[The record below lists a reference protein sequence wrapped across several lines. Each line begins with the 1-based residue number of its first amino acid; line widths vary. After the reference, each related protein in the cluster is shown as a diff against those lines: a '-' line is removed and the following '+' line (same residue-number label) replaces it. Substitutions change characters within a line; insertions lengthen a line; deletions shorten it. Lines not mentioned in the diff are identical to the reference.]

1 MKDLFTEI
9 WESIRRNKLRTCLT
23 GFAVSWGIFMLIVL
37 LGAGN
42 GLMNAFMR
50 GGEGIAT
57 NVVEVEGGWTSK
69 PYDGLKE
76 GRRIDL
82 DESDV
87 TLTGSEAF
95 ADHVDRVIA
104 TVSTS
109 ATVSYGKKHFSG
121 SIEGDFP
128 ARQEMDRIDI
138 LYGRFINDKDIRES
152 RKVVVLP
159 EDRAETLLGNDVRDS
174 GFRMQ
179 MSSASKTTNFNSS
192 SGKKV
197 SVQDLIG
204 KYIRIG
210 DFSFRV
216 VGITKANAESNSN
229 TVYAPYTTIRAIYG
243 KGRVVDEIYFTI
255 HGLTNQQDSDEFEA
269 QYRSVVNLQHR
280 AAPDDTRATWIWNRF
295 SQNLQ
300 MNRGERLISTAL
312 WVIGLFTLL
321 GGIVG
326 VSNIM
331 LITVKERTHEFG
343 IRKAIG
349 AGPWS
354 IMKLILAE
362 SVTIT
367 AFFGYVGMLLGM
379 VACLILDKTVGQSSV
394 SVMDEQIAMLV
405 NPTVGLDVALEATLV
420 LIIAGSIAGLFP
432 ARKAAH
438 VRPIEAL
445 RAE

>member
-1 MKDLFTEI
+1 MRDVFTEI
-9 WESIRRNKLRTCLT
+9 WESIRRNKLRTTLT

-42 GLMNAFMR
+42 GLMNAFMT
-50 GGEGIAT
+50 GSEGLAT
-57 NVVEVEGGWTSK
+57 NVMQVGGGRTSK

-76 GRRIDL
+76 GRWIEL
-82 DESDV
+82 DERDV
-87 TLTGSEAF
+87 QLTGSEVF
-95 ADHVDRVIA
+95 ADHIDQVISS
-104 TVSTS
+104 VSTS

-121 SIEGDFP
+121 SIEGNFP
-128 ARQEMDRIDI
+128 ARQELDKIEI
-138 LYGRFINDKDIRES
+138 LYGRFLNEKDIRDS

-159 EDRAETLLGNDVRDS
+159 EDRAETLLGNEIRDS
-174 GFRMQ
+174 GARMG
-179 MSSASKTTNFNSS
+179 MVRNTSKSLGIS
-192 SGKKV
+192 SGKEV
-197 SVQDLIG
+197 HVQDLLG

-216 VGITKANAESNSN
+216 VGIAKANEESNSN
-229 TVYAPYTTIRAIYG
+229 TVYAPYTTIRTIYG
-243 KGRVVDEIYFTI
+243 KGRVVDDITFTF
-255 HGLTNQQDSDEFEA
+255 HGLNSQAESDAFEDQFRA
-269 QYRSVVNLQHR
+269 TMNVRHR
-280 AAPDDTRATWIWNRF
+280 AAPDDRRALWVWNRF
-295 SQNLQ
+295 SQDLQ
-300 MNRGERLISTAL
+300 MNKGRNILNTAL
-312 WVIGLFTLL
+312 WVLGLLTLL

-349 AGPWS
+349 ASPWG

-379 VACLILDKTVGQSSV
+379 IACMILDKTVGQSSV
-394 SVMDEQIAMLV
+394 SIMDEEIAMFV
-405 NPTVGLDVALEATLV
+405 NPTVGLDVAFEATLL
-420 LIIAGSIAGLFP
+420 LIIAGSLAGLFP
-432 ARKAAH
+432 ARKASR

>member
-1 MKDLFTEI
+1 MRDVFTEI

-50 GGEGIAT
+50 GEEGISVNT
-57 NVVEVEGGWTSK
+57 MQIGGGRTSK

-82 DESDV
+82 DERDV
-87 TLTGSEAF
+87 ALTGSDVF
-95 ADHVDRVIA
+95 ANHVDQVISS
-104 TVSTS
+104 VSTS

-121 SIEGDFP
+121 SIEGNFP
-128 ARQEMDRIDI
+128 ARQQMDKIEI
-138 LYGRFINDKDIRES
+138 LYGRFLNDKDIKES

-159 EDRAETLLGNDVRDS
+159 EDRAETLLGNEIRDT
-174 GFRMQ
+174 GARMQ
-179 MSSASKTTNFNSS
+179 MSRNSS
-192 SGKKV
+192 TTRFGADSGKKV
-197 SVQDLIG
+197 HVQDIIG
-204 KYIRIG
+204 KHIRIG
-210 DFSFRV
+210 DFSFLV
-216 VGITKANAESNSN
+216 VGIAKANEESNSN
-229 TVYAPYTTIRAIYG
+229 TVYVPYTTVRTIYG
-243 KGRVVDEIYFTI
+243 KGRIVDDITFTF
-255 HGLTNQQDSDEFEA
+255 HGLNSEEENDAFEKQLRA
-269 QYRSVVNLQHR
+269 AVNLRHR
-280 AAPDDTRATWIWNRF
+280 AAPDDTRALWIWNRF
-295 SQNLQ
+295 TQNLQ
-300 MNRGERLISTAL
+300 MNRVERIISTAL
-312 WVIGLFTLL
+312 WIIGLFTLL

-349 AGPWS
+349 ANPWD

-367 AFFGYVGMLLGM
+367 AFFGYIGMFLGM
-379 VACLILDKTVGQSSV
+379 IVCQILDKTVGQSSV
-394 SVMDEQIAMLV
+394 SIMDEQIAMFV
-405 NPTVGLDVALEATLV
+405 NPTVGLDVAFEATLV

-432 ARKAAH
+432 ARKAAQ

>member
-1 MKDLFTEI
+1 MRDVFTEI

-50 GGEGIAT
+50 GGDDIAT
-57 NVVEVEGGWTSK
+57 NTMQVGGGRTSK

-76 GRRIDL
+76 GRRIRL
-82 DESDV
+82 DERDLA
-87 TLTGSEAF
+87 LTGGEAF
-95 ADHVDRVIA
+95 ASHIDEVIA

-109 ATVSYGKKHFSG
+109 GTFTYGKKYFSG
-121 SIEGDFP
+121 TLEGNFP
-128 ARQEMDRIDI
+128 ARQQMEKVEIRF
-138 LYGRFINDKDIRES
+138 GRFINEKDIRDS
-152 RKVVVLP
+152 RKVIVLP
-159 EDRAETLLGNDVRDS
+159 ENQAEHLLGGGARNPDAQVDVS
-174 GFRMQ
+174 E
-179 MSSASKTTNFNSS
+179 
-192 SGKKV
+192 
-197 SVQDLIG
+197 LLG
-204 KYIRIG
+204 KYVKLGGI
-210 DFSFRV
+210 SYRV
-216 VGITKANAESNSN
+216 VGISKTDRMSDDNL
-229 TVYAPYTTIRAIYG
+229 VYAPYTTVKTIYG
-243 KGRVVDEIYFTI
+243 KGRDIDDITFTF
-255 HGLTNQQDSDEFEA
+255 HGLDSEAANEAFEKE
-269 QYRSVVNLQHR
+269 YRAAVNLRHR
-280 AAPDDTRATWIWNRF
+280 AAPDDRRALWIWNRF
-295 SQNLQ
+295 TQNLQ
-300 MNRGERLISTAL
+300 MNKGRRILSTAL
-312 WVIGLFTLL
+312 WIIGLFTLL

-379 VACLILDKTVGQSSV
+379 LACEILDKTLGQSTV

-405 NPTVGLDVALEATLV
+405 NPGVDLGVAVEATLV
-420 LIIAGSIAGLFP
+420 LIIAGTLAGLFP
-432 ARKAAH
+432 ARKAAQ

>member
-1 MKDLFTEI
+1 MRDVFTEI
-9 WESIRRNKLRTCLT
+9 WESIRRNKLRTALT

-42 GLMNAFMR
+42 GLMNAFMT
-50 GGEGIAT
+50 GGEDIAT
-57 NVVEVEGGWTSK
+57 NTMQIGGGRTSK

-82 DESDV
+82 DDRDV
-87 TLTGSEAF
+87 ALTGSEVF
-95 ADHVDRVIA
+95 ADHIDQVISS
-104 TVSTS
+104 VSTN

-121 SIEGDFP
+121 SIEGNFP
-128 ARQEMDRIDI
+128 ARQKMDKIEI
-138 LYGRFINDKDIRES
+138 LYGRFLNEKDIRES

-159 EDRAETLLGNDVRDS
+159 EDRAETLLGNEVRDT
-174 GFRMQ
+174 GARMQ
-179 MSSASKTTNFNSS
+179 MSSSSSAKRFDSS

-197 SVQDLIG
+197 RVQDLIG
-204 KYIRIG
+204 KNVRIG
-210 DFSFRV
+210 DCSFRV
-216 VGITKANAESNSN
+216 VGIAKANEASNSN
-229 TVYAPYTTIRAIYG
+229 TVYAPYTTIRTIYG
-243 KGRVVDEIYFTI
+243 RGRVVDDITFTF
-255 HGLTNQQDSDEFEA
+255 HGLESESENDEFEKQLRA
-269 QYRSVVNLQHR
+269 AVNLRHR
-280 AAPDDTRATWIWNRF
+280 AAPDDTRATWVWNRF
-295 SQNLQ
+295 TQNLQ
-300 MNRGERLISTAL
+300 MNKGRNLLTTAL
-312 WVIGLFTLL
+312 WVLGLLTLL

-349 AGPWS
+349 ASPWG

-379 VACLILDKTVGQSSV
+379 VACTILDKTVGQSSV
-394 SVMDEQIAMLV
+394 NIMDTDIAMLV

-420 LIIAGSIAGLFP
+420 LIIAGSLAGLFP
-432 ARKAAH
+432 ARKASR

>member
-1 MKDLFTEI
+1 MRDVLTEI
-9 WESIRRNKLRTCLT
+9 WESIRRNKLRTALT

-42 GLMNAFMR
+42 GLMNAFMT
-50 GGEGIAT
+50 GSEGLAT
-57 NVVEVEGGWTSK
+57 NVMQVGGGRTSK

-76 GRRIDL
+76 GRWIDL
-82 DESDV
+82 DERDV
-87 TLTGSEAF
+87 QLTGSEVF
-95 ADHVDRVIA
+95 ADHIDQVISS
-104 TVSTS
+104 VSTS

-121 SIEGDFP
+121 SIEGNFP
-128 ARQEMDRIDI
+128 ARQQMDKIEI
-138 LYGRFINDKDIRES
+138 LYGRFLNEKDIQES

-159 EDRAETLLGNDVRDS
+159 EDRAETLLGNEIRDS
-174 GFRMQ
+174 GARMG
-179 MSSASKTTNFNSS
+179 MARNTSKSLGIS
-192 SGKKV
+192 SGKEV
-197 SVQDLIG
+197 HVQDLLG

-216 VGITKANAESNSN
+216 VGIAKANEESNSN
-229 TVYAPYTTIRAIYG
+229 TVYAPYTTIRTIYG
-243 KGRVVDEIYFTI
+243 KGRVVDDITFTF
-255 HGLTNQQDSDEFEA
+255 HGLNSQAESDAFEDQFRA
-269 QYRSVVNLQHR
+269 TMNVRHR
-280 AAPDDTRATWIWNRF
+280 AAPDDRRALWIWNRF
-295 SQNLQ
+295 SQDLQ
-300 MNRGERLISTAL
+300 MNRGRSILTTAL
-312 WVIGLFTLL
+312 WILGLLTLL

-349 AGPWS
+349 ASPWD

-379 VACLILDKTVGQSSV
+379 FACTILDKTVGQSSM
-394 SVMDEQIAMLV
+394 SIMDEEIAMFV
-405 NPTVGLDVALEATLV
+405 NPTVGLDVAIEATLV
-420 LIIAGSIAGLFP
+420 LIIAGSLAGLFP
-432 ARKAAH
+432 ARKASR

>member
-1 MKDLFTEI
+1 MRDVLTEI

-50 GGEGIAT
+50 GGEDIST
-57 NVVEVEGGWTSK
+57 NTMQVGGGRTSK

-76 GRRIDL
+76 GRRIWL
-82 DESDV
+82 DERDV
-87 TLTGSEAF
+87 ALTGSEVF
-95 ADHVDRVIA
+95 ADHIDQVISS
-104 TVSTS
+104 VSTS

-121 SIEGDFP
+121 SIEGNFP
-128 ARQEMDRIDI
+128 ARQQMDKIEI
-138 LYGRFINDKDIRES
+138 LYGRFLNEKDIQES

-159 EDRAETLLGNDVRDS
+159 EDRAETLLGNEIRDS
-174 GFRMQ
+174 GARMG
-179 MSSASKTTNFNSS
+179 MARNTSKSLGIS
-192 SGKKV
+192 SGKEV
-197 SVQDLIG
+197 HVQDLLG

-216 VGITKANAESNSN
+216 VGIAKANEESNSN
-229 TVYAPYTTIRAIYG
+229 TVYAPYTTIRTIYG
-243 KGRVVDEIYFTI
+243 KGRVVDDITFTF
-255 HGLTNQQDSDEFEA
+255 HGLNSQAESDAFEDQFRA
-269 QYRSVVNLQHR
+269 TMNVRHR
-280 AAPDDTRATWIWNRF
+280 AAPDDRRALWIWNRF
-295 SQNLQ
+295 SQDLQ
-300 MNRGERLISTAL
+300 MNRGRNILTTAL
-312 WVIGLFTLL
+312 WILGLLTLL

-349 AGPWS
+349 ASPWS

-362 SVTIT
+362 SVSIT

-379 VACLILDKTVGQSSV
+379 IACMLLDKTVGQSTV

-405 NPTVGLDVALEATLV
+405 NPTVGLDVAVGATVV
-420 LIIAGSIAGLFP
+420 LIVAGTFAGLFP
-432 ARKAAH
+432 ARKAAQ